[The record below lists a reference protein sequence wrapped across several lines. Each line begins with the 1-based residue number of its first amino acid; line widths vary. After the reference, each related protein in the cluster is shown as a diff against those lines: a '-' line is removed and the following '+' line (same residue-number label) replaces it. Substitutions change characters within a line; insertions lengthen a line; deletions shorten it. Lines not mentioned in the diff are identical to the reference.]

1 MPRPL
6 SVQLYTVRDQLVA
19 DREGTLRRLAGLGYG
34 AVEAYD
40 VLGDPKGLRRIVDD
54 LGLTVSGTH
63 AVQLL
68 GPEPGPVLDAVAIL
82 GTDLAI
88 VPAGIPPEEFT
99 SRDGLARTADR
110 LNSLADVARRHGI
123 RIGYHNHWWEIEPR
137 FDDEGDKGGGDD
149 AEAALPHAVDV
160 LAQLLDPAVLLE
172 IDTYW
177 AAVGGADVPALLRRL
192 GDRVRALHLKDGPGT
207 KEDPNVAVGGGTMPV
222 PEILAAAPDAWR
234 IVEFDSCAGDADA
247 LFDELAASR
256 TYLASLAAA

>member
-40 VLGDPKGLRRIVDD
+40 VLSDPKGLRRVVEE

-68 GPEPGPVLDAVAIL
+68 GPEPGPVLDAVRTL
-82 GTDLAI
+82 GTDVAI
-88 VPAGIPPEEFT
+88 VPAGIPPAEFT

-110 LNSLADVARRHGI
+110 LNSLTEVAGRHGV

-137 FDDEGDKGGGDD
+137 FGADGAGEAGAAEG
-149 AEAALPHAVDV
+149 PHALDV
-160 LAQLLDPAVLLE
+160 LAGLLDPAVFLE
-172 IDTYW
+172 VDTYW
-177 AAVGGADVPALLRRL
+177 AAVGGADVPALLGRL

-207 KEDPNVAVGGGTMPV
+207 REDPNVAVGGGTMPV

-234 IVEFDSCAGDADA
+234 IVEFDSCAGGTDT

-256 TYLASLAAA
+256 IYLTSLEAA

>member
-6 SVQLYTVRDQLVA
+6 SVQLYSVRDQLAA
-19 DREGTLRRLAGLGYG
+19 DREGTLRRLASLGYG

-68 GPEPGPVLDAVAIL
+68 GPDPGAVLDAVAAL
-82 GTDLAI
+82 GTGFAI
-88 VPAGIPPEEFT
+88 VPAGIPPGEFT
-99 SRDGLARTADR
+99 SRDGLARAADR
-110 LNSLADVARRHGI
+110 LNSLAALAERHGI

-137 FDDEGDKGGGDD
+137 FDEG
-149 AEAALPHAVDV
+149 EAGLLHAVEV
-160 LAQLLDPAVLLE
+160 LAELLDPAVFLE

-177 AAVGGADVPALLRRL
+177 AAVGGAEVPGLLRRL

-222 PEILAAAPDAWR
+222 PQILAAAPDAWR
-234 IVEFDSCAGDADA
+234 IVEFDSCADDADT
-247 LFDELAASR
+247 LFAGLAASR
-256 TYLASLAAA
+256 TYLASLETA

>member
-40 VLGDPKGLRRIVDD
+40 VLGDPEGLRRVVDD

-68 GPEPGPVLDAVAIL
+68 GPEPEHVLDAVRTL
-82 GTDLAI
+82 GTDVAI

-99 SRDGLARTADR
+99 SHDGLARTADR
-110 LNSLADVARRHGI
+110 LNSLAALARRHGV

-137 FDDEGDKGGGDD
+137 FGDEG
-149 AEAALPHAVDV
+149 AAAPHAVDV
-160 LAQLLDPAVLLE
+160 LAGLLDPDVFLE

-177 AAVGGADVPALLRRL
+177 AAVGGADVPGLLRRL

-207 KEDPNVAVGGGTMPV
+207 REGPNVAVGCGTMPM

-234 IVEFDSCAGDADA
+234 IVEFDSFAGDTEA
-247 LFDELAASR
+247 LFGELAASSG
-256 TYLASLAAA
+256 YLSTLEAL

>member
-6 SVQLYTVRDQLVA
+6 SVQLYSVRDQLVA
-19 DREGTLRRLAGLGYG
+19 DRAGTLRRLAAAGYG

-40 VLGDPKGLRRIVDD
+40 VLGDPKGLRRLVDEF
-54 LGLTVSGTH
+54 GLTVSGTH

-68 GPEPGPVLDAVAIL
+68 GPEPGPVLDAVAAL
-82 GTDLAI
+82 GTDQAI
-88 VPAGIPPEEFT
+88 VPAGIAPDEFT

-110 LNSLADVARRHGI
+110 LNSLAAVAERHGI

-137 FDDEGDKGGGDD
+137 FGDR
-149 AEAALPHAVDV
+149 HAVDV
-160 LAQLLDPAVLLE
+160 LAELLDPAVFLE

-177 AAVGGADVPALLRRL
+177 AAVGGAEVPALLRRL

-207 KEDPNVAVGGGTMPV
+207 KEDPNVAVGAGVLPV

-234 IVEFDSCAGDADA
+234 IVEFDACAGDADA
-247 LFDELAASR
+247 LFDALAASR
-256 TYLASLAAA
+256 AHLASLAAS

>member
-1 MPRPL
+1 MTRPL
-6 SVQLYTVRDQLVA
+6 SVQLYSVRDQFTA

-40 VLGDPKGLRRIVDD
+40 ILGDPKGLRRIVDD

-68 GPEPGPVLDAVAIL
+68 GPEPGHVLDAVATL

-99 SRDGLARTADR
+99 SRDGLERTAQR
-110 LNSLADVARRHGI
+110 LNSLAEQADRHGI
-123 RIGYHNHWWEIEPR
+123 RIGYHNHWWEVEPR
-137 FDDEGDKGGGDD
+137 LGDGNGQGGGR
-149 AEAALPHAVDV
+149 HAVEI
-160 LAQLLDPAVLLE
+160 LAELLDPAVFLE

-177 AAVGGADVPALLRRL
+177 AAVGGAEVPGLLRRL

-234 IVEFDSCAGDADA
+234 IVEFDSCAGGTDT

-256 TYLASLAAA
+256 TYITSLEAA

>member
-54 LGLTVSGTH
+54 LGLAVSGTH

-68 GPEPGPVLDAVAIL
+68 GPEPGPVLDAVATL

-110 LNSLADVARRHGI
+110 LNSLSDAARRHGI

-137 FDDEGDKGGGDD
+137 FDDG
-149 AEAALPHAVDV
+149 EAGRPHAVDV
-160 LAQLLDPAVLLE
+160 LAGLLDPAVFLE

-192 GDRVRALHLKDGPGT
+192 GERVRALHLKDGPGT

-247 LFDELAASR
+247 LFDELSASR
-256 TYLASLAAA
+256 TYLTSLAAA

>member
-6 SVQLYTVRDQLVA
+6 SVQLYSVRDQLVA

-68 GPEPGPVLDAVAIL
+68 GPDPDPVLDAVAVL

-88 VPAGIPPEEFT
+88 VPAGIPPEEFA

-110 LNSLADVARRHGI
+110 LNSLAEVARRHGI

-137 FDDEGDKGGGDD
+137 FDDAGDAGNGGDGQ
-149 AEAALPHAVDV
+149 ALLPHAVDV
-160 LAQLLDPAVLLE
+160 LAELLDPAVFLE

-177 AAVGGADVPALLRRL
+177 AAVGGAEVPELLRRL

-234 IVEFDSCAGDADA
+234 IVEFDSCAGDADT

-256 TYLASLAAA
+256 RYLSSLEAA

>member
-54 LGLTVSGTH
+54 LGLAVSGTH

-68 GPEPGPVLDAVAIL
+68 GPEPGPVLDAVATL

-110 LNSLADVARRHGI
+110 LNSLADVAGRHGI
-123 RIGYHNHWWEIEPR
+123 RIGYHNHWWEMEPR
-137 FDDEGDKGGGDD
+137 FDDGGAG
-149 AEAALPHAVDV
+149 LLHAVDL
-160 LAQLLDPAVLLE
+160 LAGLLDPAVFLE
-172 IDTYW
+172 VDTYW

-192 GDRVRALHLKDGPGT
+192 GDRVWALHLKDGPGT

-222 PEILAAAPDAWR
+222 PEILAAAPDALR
-234 IVEFDSCAGDADA
+234 IVEFDSCAGDGDT

-256 TYLASLAAA
+256 VYLASLAAA

>member
-68 GPEPGPVLDAVAIL
+68 GPEPGPVLDAVATL

-110 LNSLADVARRHGI
+110 LNSLSDVARRHGI

-137 FDDEGDKGGGDD
+137 FDD
-149 AEAALPHAVDV
+149 AEAGLPHAVDV
-160 LAQLLDPAVLLE
+160 LAGLLDPAVFLE

-192 GDRVRALHLKDGPGT
+192 GERVRALHLKDGPGT
-207 KEDPNVAVGGGTMPV
+207 KEDPNVAIGGGTMPV

-247 LFDELAASR
+247 LFDELSASR
-256 TYLASLAAA
+256 AYLTSLAAA